1 MGIYSLLGL
10 GLNVQWGYAGL
21 LNFGYGAFMMVG
33 TYTTVLLT
41 LQGVPWPIAP
51 FVAMA
56 VAAGLGGALGLLTLR
71 LREDYLAVVTI
82 GVAEVLRL
90 VVVNEAELTG
100 GTQGLQGFPVPGLGW
115 EPGVGARGLMIG
127 ALTLLLGL
135 WGWGLWRWLRR
146 DGQQA
151 LQRQSP
157 LGPHPQS
164 PQTPKSKIWR
174 KWLLGGILASL
185 GLTIYSA
192 ETYALYYYNWVPAFA
207 RSSLLLLLLGVLTI
221 VVWAIDRLMSSPWGR
236 VLQGIREDET
246 LATALGK
253 SAFRYKVQA
262 LMLGGAIAALAGA
275 FYGWQL
281 AAVFPDS
288 FKPQLTFDAWTIV
301 VLGGSA
307 TLLGPLL
314 GSLCFWGYDSVNRLI
329 FAQLAQQDWSDS
341 RLSALRVLV
350 IGLLLMLFMVKRP
363 QGLLG
368 DRDIFTL
375 NR

>member
-1 MGIYSLLGL
+1 MISYLILLGLFTGIYGLLGL

-21 LNFGYGAFMMVG
+21 LNFGYGAFMLVG
-33 TYTTVLLT
+33 TYATVILT
-41 LQGVPWPIAP
+41 LHGMPWPIAP
-51 FVAMA
+51 VFAMA
-56 VAAGLGGALGLLTLR
+56 LAAGLGGLLGLLTLR

-90 VVVNEAELTG
+90 VVVNEAALTG
-100 GTQGLQGFPVPGLGW
+100 GTQGLQGFPVPGQGW
-115 EPGVGARGLMIG
+115 EPEGWARGLMIG

-135 WGWGLWRWLRR
+135 WGGWLGRWLRR
-146 DGQQA
+146 CTGPGA
-151 LQRQSP
+151 WRQ
-157 LGPHPQS
+157 
-164 PQTPKSKIWR
+164 
-174 KWLLGGILASL
+174 WLLGASL
-185 GLTIYSA
+185 SLLAMVIYGA

-207 RSSLLLLLLGVLTI
+207 RSSLLLLLLAVLT
-221 VVWAIDRLMSSPWGR
+221 VAFWAIDRLMASPWGR
-236 VLQGIREDET
+236 VLQGIREDER

-253 SAFRYKVQA
+253 SAFHYKVQA

-301 VLGGSA
+301 ILGGSA

-314 GSLCFWGYDSVNRLI
+314 GSLCFWGYDSLTRLL
-329 FAQLAQQDWSDS
+329 FAQLAQQDWGDS

-350 IGLLLMLFMVKRP
+350 IGLLLMGLMLKRP

-368 DRDIFTL
+368 DRDKLTL
-375 NR
+375 NP

>member
-1 MGIYSLLGL
+1 MISYFILLGLFVGIYGLLGL

-21 LNFGYGAFMMVG
+21 LNFGYGAFMLVG

-41 LQGVPWPIAP
+41 LQGVPWVIAP
-51 FVAMA
+51 MVAMGL
-56 VAAGLGGALGLLTLR
+56 AAALGGLLGLLTLR

-90 VVVNEAELTG
+90 VAVNEAQLTG
-100 GTQGLQGFPVPGLGW
+100 GTQGLQGFPVPGQGW
-115 EPGVGARGLMIG
+115 EPGIWARGAMIG
-127 ALTLLLGL
+127 GVTVLLGL
-135 WGWGLWRWLRR
+135 WCWGVWRWWRR
-146 DGQQA
+146 GA
-151 LQRQSP
+151 GMSWRRGV
-157 LGPHPQS
+157 LG
-164 PQTPKSKIWR
+164 
-174 KWLLGGILASL
+174 LGLGGVVLA
-185 GLTIYSA
+185 IYGA
-192 ETYALYYYNWVPAFA
+192 ETYALYYYNWVPAFE
-207 RSSLLLLLLGVLTI
+207 RSSLLLLLLAVLTLAFG
-221 VVWAIDRLMSSPWGR
+221 AIDRLMASPWGR
-236 VLQGIREDET
+236 VLQGIREDER

-253 SAFRYKVQA
+253 SVFRYKVQA

-307 TLLGPLL
+307 TLLGPVL
-314 GSLCFWGYDSVNRLI
+314 GSVCFWGYDSVTRLV
-329 FAQLAQQDWSDS
+329 FAQLAQQEWGDS
-341 RLSALRVLV
+341 RLGALRVLV
-350 IGLLLMLFMVKRP
+350 IGLLLMVFMVKRP

-368 DRDIFTL
+368 DRDALTL